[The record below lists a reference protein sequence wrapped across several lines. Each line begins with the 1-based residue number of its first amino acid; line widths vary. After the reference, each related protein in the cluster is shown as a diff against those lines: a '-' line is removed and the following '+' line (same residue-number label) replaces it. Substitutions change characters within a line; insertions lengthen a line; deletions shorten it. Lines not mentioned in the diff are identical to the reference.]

1 MLDSWIGSIEI
12 RAAAFQQDED
22 RFRQV
27 LEGELDHLRDQALDE
42 YEQCGL
48 FSEAEVDYPRPIRH
62 SESTYTRSEER
73 QFSTRWGADR
83 WIARKKR
90 AYEKYVLRL
99 IREGVYDSYGYER

>member
-48 FSEAEVDYPRPIRH
+48 FSAVYICVACWAQAPTSGVCTGSPGRPHNEAPMVIAR
-62 SESTYTRSEER
+62 SSGVTRS
-73 QFSTRWGADR
+73 
-83 WIARKKR
+83 
-90 AYEKYVLRL
+90 
-99 IREGVYDSYGYER
+99 